1 MPSSII
7 SLGHAGLD
15 VRLGSTRVVC
25 DPWLSPNGAGAYLS
39 SRHPFPRNDALAAA
53 ELHDTPTLFLSS
65 PRPEHFDVDTLR
77 GFPRTVRVL
86 IPAFPSRVLVDD
98 LAALGFANVVELAD
112 GEPFALGD
120 GVTATVLR
128 GTPSHVLASTLVL
141 RAGADVV
148 IDQNDCALD
157 AATLTRLG
165 TEKATLHFRA
175 FSGRSYFP
183 GSYDFPPE
191 VMAGHVAQETERL
204 LTQFLSAVQAVDARY
219 VVPMGPACF
228 LDERGFPLNFG
239 DSVFYDADTLLAR
252 VAAEAPA
259 LTDRLRLLYPGDAA
273 RGDATAWSFE
283 SRKPYAD
290 KRAYLEAYRDARAAA
305 RAARLAALRAEAAPL
320 DPQALAKELR
330 IYFHNLFR
338 FDDATWDLDQLVRVA
353 LDEGSSLWLDFRK
366 RPMRSL
372 LECDEPAGHTISVD
386 ALAMTLLIQRKTTWT
401 DLLLGNQVR
410 LRRDPDREA
419 PGLLRH
425 FDFSHDESLFGL
437 VRQANPELITVED
450 ETHEYVCQ
458 KYCPHQGR
466 SLAFA
471 MVERGVLTCTAH
483 GWRFDLKAEGKC
495 LWGGD
500 QPLAV
505 KAIRPRKQVRK

>member
-1 MPSSII
+1 MPSSIV

-25 DPWLSPNGAGAYLS
+25 DPWLSPDGAGAYWG
-39 SRHPFPRNDALAAA
+39 SRHPFPRNDALAPAA
-53 ELHDTPTLFLSS
+53 LHDTPNLFLSS

-77 GFPRTVRVL
+77 GFPRAVRVL
-86 IPAFPSRVLVDD
+86 IPAFPSRVLADD
-98 LAALGFANVVELAD
+98 LAALGFTNVVVLAD
-112 GEPFALGD
+112 GEPFALDD

-148 IDQNDCALD
+148 VDQNDCALD
-157 AATLTRLG
+157 AATLARLG
-165 TEKATLHFRA
+165 TAQPTLHFRA

-183 GSYDFPPE
+183 GSYDFAPDA
-191 VMAGHVAQETERL
+191 MAGHVAQETERL

-219 VVPMGPACF
+219 VVPMEPACF
-228 LDERGFPLNFG
+228 LDERGFPLNFA
-239 DSVFYDADTLLAR
+239 DSVFYDADALLAR
-252 VAAEAPA
+252 VGAEAPA
-259 LTDRLRLLYPGDAA
+259 LAERLRLLYPGDAA

-283 SRKPYAD
+283 SRRPYTD

-305 RAARLAALRAEAAPL
+305 RAARLAALRAEAEPL
-320 DPQALAKELR
+320 EPQALAKELR

-338 FDDATWDLDQLVRVA
+338 FDDATWDLDQLIRVA
-353 LDEGSSLWLDFRK
+353 LDDGPSLWLDFRK
-366 RPMRSL
+366 RPMRSR
-372 LECDEPAGHTISVD
+372 LECDEPAGFTIALDS
-386 ALAMTLLIQRKTTWT
+386 LAMTLLIQRKVTWT
-401 DLLLGNQVR
+401 DLLMGNQVR
-410 LRRDPDREA
+410 LRRDPDRDA
-419 PGLLRH
+419 PGLMRH
-425 FDFSHDESLFGL
+425 FDFSHDEALFGL
-437 VRQANPELITVED
+437 VRQANPELITLED

-466 SLAFA
+466 SLEFA

-483 GWRFDLKAEGKC
+483 GWRFNLKAGGKC

-500 QPLAV
+500 QPLTV
-505 KAIRPRKQVRK
+505 KEIRPRK